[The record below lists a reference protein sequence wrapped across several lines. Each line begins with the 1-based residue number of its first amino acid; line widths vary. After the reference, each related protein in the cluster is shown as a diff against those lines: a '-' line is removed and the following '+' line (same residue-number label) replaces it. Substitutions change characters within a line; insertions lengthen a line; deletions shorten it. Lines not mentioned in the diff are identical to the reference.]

1 MLDTTSG
8 YHALRNTAGAYRRG
22 TSILSV
28 TGADRGALV
37 SYVCAKRTEFA
48 QPGTVTESIALTPDG
63 RVDALILVIVEDER
77 ILLAS
82 DQVVGLDADAIAAAL
97 GLTQVAVADVTAG
110 FTAASVEGP
119 RSWRAVDELVDDDIS
134 SILLN
139 ELRVISVA
147 GSAGSA
153 GSTGTAETTETAA
166 PGLLARVG
174 TTAEY
179 GYLILIEAPAAEI
192 DALDVAVRL
201 AEQVGGGEVNRESL
215 LRAQAEVSHPLVPA
229 QFEGLSIAEAGA
241 LWTLSADRE
250 DEFSGRSVLDAGL
263 PGRRLIAVTAT
274 ASDAPEVGAA
284 VFAGETQVGRIQVS
298 LARAGQPNG
307 FALALLDTPFHV
319 PGLTLNAAGTEL
331 LTVSRPAVDLISW
344 AEPIGS

>member
-82 DQVVGLDADAIAAAL
+82 DQVVRLDADAIAAAL

-147 GSAGSA
+147 GS
-153 GSTGTAETTETAA
+153 AETTETAA

-284 VFAGETQVGRIQVS
+284 VFAGETQVGRIQVP

-319 PGLTLNAAGTEL
+319 PGLTLNVAGTEL

>member
-1 MLDTTSG
+1 MLDTTAG
-8 YHALRNTAGAYRRG
+8 YHALRNAAGAYRRG

-28 TGADRGALV
+28 TGADRSALV

-48 QPGTVTESIALTPDG
+48 QPGTVTESIALSQQG
-63 RVDALILVIVEDER
+63 RAESLILVIIEDER

-82 DQVVGLDADAIAAAL
+82 DQVVSIDTDAVMAAL
-97 GLTQVAVADVTAG
+97 GLTQVTVADVTAG

-119 RSWRAVDELVDDDIS
+119 RSWRATDELVDDDIAS
-134 SILLN
+134 VLLN
-139 ELRVISVA
+139 ELRPISVA
-147 GSAGSA
+147 
-153 GSTGTAETTETAA
+153 ETAA
-166 PGLLARVG
+166 PALLARVG

-179 GYLILIEAPAAEI
+179 GYLILIEAPAAEV

-229 QFEGLSIAEAGA
+229 QFDDLSIAEGGA
-241 LWTLSADRE
+241 LWTLSADR
-250 DEFSGRSVLDAGL
+250 DDDFSGRSVLDAGV
-263 PGRRLIAVTAT
+263 PGRRLIAVTAP
-274 ASDAPEVGAA
+274 ASDAPEAGAA
-284 VFAGETQVGRIQVS
+284 VFAGDTQVGRIQVS

-319 PGLTLNAAGTEL
+319 PGLTLNSAGTEL
-331 LTVSRPAVDLISW
+331 RTVSRPAVDLVSW